1 MSGHDVNE
9 TRGAIAEATDAVLAT
24 LSARLDALVA
34 SWQLAIDAK
43 RKAPIQM
50 SDDVAIRTPSEVLTE
65 LERELADLD
74 RRCAEQRQAVDSES
88 SEAEEWERRA
98 MEALRNNREDV
109 ARQALVELATH
120 TNTAAQLESTM
131 TELEAVRDSYRNAVA
146 AVKATTSS
154 SPTT

>member
-43 RKAPIQM
+43 RKAPIHL
-50 SDDVAIRTPSEVLTE
+50 SDDIVIRTPSEVLTE
-65 LERELADLD
+65 LERELADLE
-74 RRCAEQRQAVDSES
+74 RRCAEQREAVDTES
-88 SEAEEWERRA
+88 REAGEWEKRG
-98 MEALRNNREDV
+98 MEALRNNRDDA
-109 ARQALVELATH
+109 ARQALVEFATH
-120 TNTAAQLESTM
+120 SNIAAQLESTA

-146 AVKATTSS
+146 AVKVTTSG